1 MLVGCIESSVQRQE
15 EERKCVEGGCK
26 QGNDYELILVQTSYF
41 G

>member
-26 QGNDYELILVQTSYF
+26 QGDYELILVQTSYF